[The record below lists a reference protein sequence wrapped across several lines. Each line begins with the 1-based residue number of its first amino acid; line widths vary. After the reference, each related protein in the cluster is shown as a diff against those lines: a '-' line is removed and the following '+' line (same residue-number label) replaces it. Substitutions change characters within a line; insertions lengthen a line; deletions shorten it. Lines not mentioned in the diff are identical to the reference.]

1 MKIFILMTRIRAL
14 FLSLFTGALT
24 GMKEAY
30 ARPKANNWKQFFWND
45 VHAYFSPLT
54 GAING
59 VRSELNK
66 KY

>member
-1 MKIFILMTRIRAL
+1 MRGQQQA
-14 FLSLFTGALT
+14 TGS
-24 GMKEAY
+24 
-30 ARPKANNWKQFFWND
+30 NWKQFLLNS

-59 VRSELNK
+59 IWSELKK